1 MQQPV
6 QTVKVAEELPPA
18 QSNEELSV

>member
-6 QTVKVAEELPPA
+6 QTVKVAEELPSA